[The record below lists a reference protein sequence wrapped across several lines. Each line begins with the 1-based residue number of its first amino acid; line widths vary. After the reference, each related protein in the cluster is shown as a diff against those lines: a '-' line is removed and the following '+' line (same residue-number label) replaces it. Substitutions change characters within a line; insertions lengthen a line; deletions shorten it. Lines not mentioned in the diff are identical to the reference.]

1 MTAYVA
7 NHQKKKRI
15 FEKREQELR
24 HLIKHGSSY
33 EKIAKAAEKL
43 RAARLAIFKSEY
55 SRLSILPAHTYEP
68 GVEARQ
74 WEIISTDE
82 IVEKYRDAAT

>member
-15 FEKREQELR
+15 FEKREQQLR
-24 HLIKHGSSY
+24 YLIKHEASQ
-33 EKIAKAAEKL
+33 EKFANAAEKL
-43 RAARLAIFKSEY
+43 RTAKLAIFKSEY

-68 GVEARQ
+68 GLEARQ
-74 WEIISTDE
+74 WEIFSADE
-82 IVEKYRDAAT
+82 IVKKYRDTAT